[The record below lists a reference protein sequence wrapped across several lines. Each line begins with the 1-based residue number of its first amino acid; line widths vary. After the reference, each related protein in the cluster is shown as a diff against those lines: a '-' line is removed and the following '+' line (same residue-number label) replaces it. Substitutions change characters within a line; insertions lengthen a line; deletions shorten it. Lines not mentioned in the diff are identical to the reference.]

1 MIDDCHAYVISMTM
15 RRHRGAPASREGK
28 REKEKERERERES
41 EGDGGDAAPLR
52 MFVRRDSLFRCSAA
66 SSSATSPRK

>member
-15 RRHRGAPASREGK
+15 RRHRGTPASR
-28 REKEKERERERES
+28 ERERERER
-41 EGDGGDAAPLR
+41 ERDGGDAAPLR
-52 MFVRRDSLFRCSAA
+52 MLVRRDSLFRCSAA